1 MSPALR
7 LGDCGP
13 EIAELRARLDRLGL
27 IRNSPGKDSF
37 DEEVD
42 AAVRS
47 FQQQRGLT
55 VDGLVGTQ
63 TLRHLEEA
71 RWQLG
76 DRALSFTPGHLMR
89 GDDVATLQRR
99 LTNLGFDTGRIDGIF
114 GQQTDLALRDFQ
126 RGVGVSADG
135 TAGVETFRAL
145 DRLSR
150 SVIGGEPERLRQH
163 VLLDSLRTGIGD
175 KVIVLDAAHGG
186 GDRGHCYGSLSEAE
200 LVGELAARIEGRLA
214 ALGTTVLLTR
224 ATHGAGATLTDVER
238 ANFANETKA
247 DLLVSLHIDACESP
261 RAAGV
266 ASFHYGVAKD
276 GGWSHSGERAARRIH
291 TAVLQATDL
300 HDCRVQHK
308 TWELLRLTKM
318 PTVWIEA
325 GYLSNPED
333 AGRWADPVFVD
344 DLAEAIASGIVA
356 FFTPA

>member
-7 LGDCGP
+7 LNDCGP

-27 IRNSPGKDSF
+27 IRDGSSGDCF
-37 DEEVD
+37 DEEVA

-55 VDGLVGTQ
+55 VDGVVGPQ

-76 DRALSFTPGHLMR
+76 DRVLSHTPGHLMR
-89 GDDVATLQRR
+89 GDDVSTLQRR
-99 LTNLGFDTGRIDGIF
+99 LTNLGFNAGRIDGIF

-150 SVIGGEPERLRQH
+150 SVVGGQPERLRQH
-163 VLLDSLRTGIGD
+163 VLLDALRTGIGD

-186 GDRGHCYGSLSEAE
+186 ADLGHCVGDLCEAT
-200 LVGELAARIEGRLA
+200 LVGDLTSRIEGRLA

-224 ATHGAGATLTDVER
+224 ATHGDAPAPGDVER
-238 ANFANETKA
+238 ASFANDTKG
-247 DLLVSLHIDACESP
+247 DLFVSLHIDCCESP
-261 RAAGV
+261 RASGV
-266 ASFHYGVAKD
+266 ASFHYGVARD

-291 TAVLQATDL
+291 SAILNATDL
-300 HDCRVQHK
+300 DDCRVQHK

-318 PTVWIEA
+318 PAVWIEA
-325 GYLSNPED
+325 GYLSNARD
-333 AGRWADPVFVD
+333 AARWADPLFVD
-344 DLAEAIASGIVA
+344 NLAEAIAAGIVA